1 MNHRKTFVR
10 HMLFAALLL
19 LVFSTAAP
27 TVLAAGTDIASPTKT
42 TFNMTIAYGITSA
55 AALLLAGGYGGLV
68 RKKNPWML
76 FLFISVVVV
85 NLGYFALSISNT
97 LEEALLANRISY
109 LGSVFLP
116 LCMLMAILD
125 VCHVQ
130 YRKIIPSLL
139 ITISIAVFLLAA
151 SPGYLDCYYSEVSL
165 VFINGMAKLQKV
177 YGPLHFVYL
186 LYLLSYFGLML
197 GVILMSILKKAIPT
211 HKHAVLLLTVVL
223 LNIAIWGV
231 EQLVYIDFEILS
243 VSYIISELL
252 LLMLYGLMQDYDLLA
267 VPTAVSETIP
277 SSAEPAAPL
286 IESIPAVPTAAESV
300 CLCESSDADS
310 DPDENLQ
317 AALDSS
323 VILSLTE
330 KWTLEYTLTN
340 REAQVLVALLQNKRR
355 KEIAIDLNVTEHT
368 IKKHTGNIFSKLGVA
383 NRAELFALADRT

>member
-1 MNHRKTFVR
+1 MKTLIKQTIFVVV
-10 HMLFAALLL
+10 LL
-19 LVFSTAAP
+19 LVFSAASP
-27 TVLAAGTDIASPTKT
+27 VVFAAGPTLPAATKT
-42 TFNMTIAYGITSA
+42 SFNMTIAYGITSA

-97 LEEALLANRISY
+97 LEEALLANRVSY

-116 LCMLMAILD
+116 LCMLMSILD

-130 YRKIIPSLL
+130 YRKIIPALL

-165 VFINGMAKLQKV
+165 IFINGMAKLQKT

-197 GVILMSILKKAIPT
+197 GIIMMSILKKAIPT

-223 LNIAIWGV
+223 LNITIWGV

-252 LLMLYGLMQDYDLLA
+252 LLMLYGLMQDYDLLTVPTTVPETVLPLDKPA
-267 VPTAVSETIP
+267 APTIESTPDVPTATEI
-277 SSAEPAAPL
+277 
-286 IESIPAVPTAAESV
+286 V
-300 CLCESSDADS
+300 CLCESDAGS
-310 DPDENLQ
+310 DPDETLQ
-317 AALDSS
+317 SALDNS
-323 VILSLTE
+323 VILSLSE
-330 KWTLEYTLTN
+330 RWTLEYTLTN

-355 KEIAIDLNVTEHT
+355 KEIAVDLNVTEHT
-368 IKKHTGNIFSKLGVA
+368 IKKHTGNIFSKLGVTS
-383 NRAELFALADRT
+383 RAELFALADRS

>member
-1 MNHRKTFVR
+1 
-10 HMLFAALLL
+10 MLFAVLLL
-19 LVFSTAAP
+19 LVFSVAAP
-27 TVLAAGTDIASPTKT
+27 TVLAAGADLTSPTKT

-55 AALLLAGGYGGLV
+55 AALLLAGSYGAML

-116 LCMLMAILD
+116 LCMLMAIVD
-125 VCHVQ
+125 VCHIRYSKVF
-130 YRKIIPSLL
+130 PSMMLC
-139 ITISIAVFLLAA
+139 ISIAVFLLAA

-165 VFINGMAKLQKV
+165 VFINGMAKLQKT

-197 GVILMSILKKAIPT
+197 CIILKSIREKAIPT

-267 VPTAVSETIP
+267 ETAPVLETVSPLSAAVSTVETVPALSTPAETICTC
-277 SSAEPAAPL
+277 A
-286 IESIPAVPTAAESV
+286 
-300 CLCESSDADS
+300 SDADS
-310 DPDENLQ
+310 DADEDIHSL
-317 AALDSS
+317 LDQT
-323 VILSLTE
+323 VILSLSE
-330 KWTLEYTLTN
+330 KWTTEYTLTN

-355 KEIAIDLNVTEHT
+355 KEIAVDLNVTEHT
-368 IKKHTGNIFSKLGVA
+368 IKKHTRNVFSQLDVA
-383 NRAELFALADRT
+383 SRAELFALADRA